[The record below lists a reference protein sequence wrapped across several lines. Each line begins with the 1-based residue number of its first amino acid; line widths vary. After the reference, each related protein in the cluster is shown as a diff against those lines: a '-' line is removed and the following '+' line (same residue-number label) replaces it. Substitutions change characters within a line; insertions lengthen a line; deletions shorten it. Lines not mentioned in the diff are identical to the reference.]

1 MKVSSLTIGRKLA
14 LSFGLILTLLV
25 IVALIGWLGL
35 NRLGTAHDTSAAA
48 YEQALFQ
55 VEKEVDHLAW
65 VNNLANTFILGSSF
79 SGQLDPTRC
88 DFGQWYYDF
97 RDSPAYSE
105 APESFRRTFDAIEA
119 PHERLHHSAHD
130 ILEAQEAGNQGE
142 ALRIYRDRTLA
153 ELATLQDLF
162 ADLKQDLTRE
172 RRAADDSA
180 RTAAATATSVMGG
193 AAVFGI
199 LVAGGLGLLITRAI
213 VGPVRAT
220 TAHLR
225 AIAEGDGDLTQR
237 LPVESRDE
245 IGDLSRAFNGFA
257 DRVHELVKQV
267 VGAASQLA
275 AAAEELSATSG
286 ETRQQVQHQKSE
298 VEQVATAMNEMTSTV
313 QEVARNAAEAAQTT
327 RTTDEQAQT
336 GGREVTQTI
345 HTIETLAKEVEDAA
359 EVIHHLSADSE
370 EIGKVLDVIRGIAE
384 QTNLLALNAAIEAA
398 RAGEQGR
405 GFAVVA
411 DEVRTLASRTQEST
425 NEVQDMIERLQSGAS
440 KAVKAMDQGRSRARD
455 GVDQAG
461 RAGQSLEV
469 ITRSVGTLNDMNS
482 QIASAAEEQ
491 SAVAEEVNRNV
502 VNINDGVE
510 HTASG
515 ADQIASASEELARL
529 AADLQDRVSRFKV

>member
-1 MKVSSLTIGRKLA
+1 MMASSLTIGRKLA
-14 LSFGLILTLLV
+14 LSFGMVLTLLV
-25 IVALIGWLGL
+25 IVALIGWMGL
-35 NRLGTAHDTSAAA
+35 TRLGTAHETSAAA

-65 VNNLANTFILGSSF
+65 VNDLANTFILDSDF

-97 RDSPAYSE
+97 RESPAYTE
-105 APESFRRTFDAIEA
+105 ASDGFRRTFDAIED
-119 PHERLHHSAHD
+119 PHKRLHESAHD
-130 ILEAQEAGNQGE
+130 ILEAQEEGQRSE
-142 ALRIYRDRTLA
+142 ALRIYQDRTLT

-162 ADLKQDLTRE
+162 DDLKQDMTRK
-172 RRAADDSA
+172 RRSADDAA
-180 RTAAATATSVMGG
+180 RAAAATATSVMVGTAFLG
-193 AAVFGI
+193 A
-199 LVAGGLGLLITRAI
+199 LLAGGLGLLLTRAI
-213 VGPVRAT
+213 VRPVRAT
-220 TAHLR
+220 TTHLR

-237 LPVESRDE
+237 LPVESQDE
-245 IGDLSRAFNGFA
+245 IGDMARAFNGFA
-257 DRVHELVKQV
+257 ERVHELVKQV
-267 VGAASQLA
+267 VGASAQLA

-298 VEQVATAMNEMTSTV
+298 VEQVATAMNQMTSTV
-313 QEVARNAAEAAQTT
+313 QEVARNAGEAAHTT
-327 RTTDEQAQT
+327 RNTDEQAQS
-336 GGREVTQTI
+336 GSQEVTQTI
-345 HTIETLAKEVEDAA
+345 HTIEALAREVENTA
-359 EVIHHLSADSE
+359 EVIGRLSTDSD

-411 DEVRTLASRTQEST
+411 DEVRTLASRTQAST
-425 NEVQDMIERLQSGAS
+425 NEVQEMIERLQSGAS
-440 KAVKAMDQGRSRARD
+440 QAVKAMDQGRTKARE
-455 GVDQAG
+455 GVEQAG

-469 ITRSVGTLNDMNS
+469 ITRSVGNLNDMNA

-529 AADLQDRVSRFKV
+529 AADLQDRVGRFKV

>member
-14 LSFGLILTLLV
+14 LSFGTILTLLV

-35 NRLGTAHDTSAAA
+35 NRLGTAHDHSAAA

-65 VNNLANTFILGSSF
+65 VNDLANTFILGASF
-79 SGQLDPTRC
+79 SGQLNPTRC
-88 DFGQWYYDF
+88 DFGQWYYEF
-97 RDSPAYSE
+97 RDSPAYAE
-105 APESFRRTFDAIEA
+105 APQSFRRTFDAIEE
-119 PHERLHHSAHD
+119 PHQRLHQSAHD
-130 ILEAQEAGNQGE
+130 ILEAQAVGDRGE
-142 ALRIYRDRTLA
+142 ALRIYRDRTLV

-180 RTAAATATSVMGG
+180 RAAAAAATSVMGV
-193 AAVFGI
+193 AAVLGI
-199 LVAGGLGLLITRAI
+199 LVAGGLGLLISRAI
-213 VGPVRAT
+213 VRPVRAT

-298 VEQVATAMNEMTSTV
+298 VEQVATAMNQMTTTV

-327 RTTDEQAQT
+327 RTTDEQAQS
-336 GGREVTQTI
+336 GSQEVAQTV
-345 HTIETLAKEVEDAA
+345 HTIETLAKEVESAA
-359 EVIHHLSADSE
+359 EVIHRLSADSE

-440 KAVKAMDQGRSRARD
+440 KAVKAMDQGRSSARD
-455 GVDQAG
+455 GVNQAG

-529 AADLQDRVSRFKV
+529 AADLQDRVGRFKV

>member
-1 MKVSSLTIGRKLA
+1 MTE
-14 LSFGLILTLLV
+14 
-25 IVALIGWLGL
+25 VA
-35 NRLGTAHDTSAAA
+35 
-48 YEQALFQ
+48 
-55 VEKEVDHLAW
+55 V
-65 VNNLANTFILGSSF
+65 
-79 SGQLDPTRC
+79 
-88 DFGQWYYDF
+88 
-97 RDSPAYSE
+97 
-105 APESFRRTFDAIEA
+105 
-119 PHERLHHSAHD
+119 
-130 ILEAQEAGNQGE
+130 
-142 ALRIYRDRTLA
+142 
-153 ELATLQDLF
+153 
-162 ADLKQDLTRE
+162 
-172 RRAADDSA
+172 
-180 RTAAATATSVMGG
+180 
-193 AAVFGI
+193 
-199 LVAGGLGLLITRAI
+199 
-213 VGPVRAT
+213 
-220 TAHLR
+220 
-225 AIAEGDGDLTQR
+225 
-237 LPVESRDE
+237 
-245 IGDLSRAFNGFA
+245 
-257 DRVHELVKQV
+257 
-267 VGAASQLA
+267 

-529 AADLQDRVSRFKV
+529 AADLQDRVGRFKV